1 MINNFLM
8 RTQHNHSKANIN
20 TFSDRLYEKYM
31 INNYYIIYIKDYYV
45 FMYYSTYSSDKDFFK
60 RAYYNLSMVVK

>member
-1 MINNFLM
+1 M

-20 TFSDRLYEKYM
+20 TSSDRLYEEYM

-45 FMYYSTYSSDKDFFK
+45 FMYYSTYLSDKDF
-60 RAYYNLSMVVK
+60 